1 MSMTKK
7 QIELLTYWLI
17 TRGDI
22 TLGFTRLYEMKL
34 ELYPDY
40 SAATRNNYHDITNSS
55 LGASNLV
62 DSELGMFNI
71 SDKAKKLLQEM
82 TNEQRI
88 DSGTAD

>member
-1 MSMTKK
+1 MTKR
-7 QIELLTYWLI
+7 QADLLLYWLI

-22 TLGFTRLYEMKL
+22 TLGFTRLHEVKI

-40 SAATRNNYHDITNSS
+40 NAATRSDYSDITNSS

-62 DSELGMFNI
+62 AGEQGMFHI
-71 SDKAKKLLQEM
+71 TDKAKKLLQEM